1 MERWRGTIANSSIF
15 LLISLR
21 LSFRF
26 VIFFLRCSSFLSI
39 FLSLSHTHTHSL
51 PTSFVYAREILSPL
65 YRTSSKKKKKEKKN
79 RTYIFHSPLRK
90 SLNTEVVIP
99 CPRVLCRE
107 TIGPRENIISFFHQ
121 IIFRS
126 LLVALLSNLRAL
138 QKIFHPKKKNLA
150 ISRSRS
156 LFSSRY
162 LLDVFFSRF
171 IRDNR
176 VVPPRD
182 ARDGMGLWTGSIT
195 TPRQIFQ

>member
-1 MERWRGTIANSSIF
+1 M
-15 LLISLR
+15 ISLR

-39 FLSLSHTHTHSL
+39 FLSLTHTHTFSL

-65 YRTSSKKKKKEKKN
+65 YRTFSKKKKKKKEKN